1 MRGHVHR
8 IKAVLLDW
16 LPRRLDPLAFYH
28 WRRPL
33 QNLLFLWL
41 LSHLCLY
48 PGRWL
53 FCMAVIVTLVLLRRI
68 AIQVG
73 ASCRRWAVEHGNC
86 AARCNRY
93 AALDSRICRCWQTAG
108 AVCPCQCACAVRCVL
123 R

>member
-1 MRGHVHR
+1 VVLNLLLHVMLPLQLVSTGRGHVSSSRMRGHVHR

-16 LPRRLDPLAFYH
+16 MPRRLDPLAFYH

-33 QNLLFLWL
+33 HNLLCLWL

-53 FCMAVIVTLVLLRRI
+53 FSIAVIVTLVLLRRI

-73 ASCRRWAVEHGNC
+73 TKA
-86 AARCNRY
+86 
-93 AALDSRICRCWQTAG
+93 Q
-108 AVCPCQCACAVRCVL
+108 VL
-123 R
+123 ST

>member
-16 LPRRLDPLAFYH
+16 MPRRLDPLAFYH

-33 QNLLFLWL
+33 HNLLFLWL

-53 FCMAVIVTLVLLRRI
+53 FSIAVIVTLVLLRRI

-73 ASCRRWAVEHGNC
+73 RKV
-86 AARCNRY
+86 
-93 AALDSRICRCWQTAG
+93 Q
-108 AVCPCQCACAVRCVL
+108 VL
-123 R
+123 GT

>member
-28 WRRPL
+28 WRKPL
-33 QNLLFLWL
+33 HNLLFLWL

-53 FCMAVIVTLVLLRRI
+53 FTMAVIVTLLLLRRI
-68 AIQVG
+68 AIQVR
-73 ASCRRWAVEHGNC
+73 AW
-86 AARCNRY
+86 RC
-93 AALDSRICRCWQTAG
+93 G
-108 AVCPCQCACAVRCVL
+108 VRCAGVSAAWHAEACQQAS
-123 R
+123 

>member
-8 IKAVLLDW
+8 LKAVALDW

-28 WRRPL
+28 WRHPL
-33 QNLLFLWL
+33 HNLLFLWL

-53 FCMAVIVTLVLLRRI
+53 LTMAVIVTLLLLRRI

-73 ASCRRWAVEHGNC
+73 GGAGLGTLLALHWCGFLLNCRQWTGGHCGWACGWG
-86 AARCNRY
+86 AACCCE
-93 AALDSRICRCWQTAG
+93 SQ
-108 AVCPCQCACAVRCVL
+108 
-123 R
+123 